1 MERCLRNESLKM
13 KKLLLFISACLV
25 SMTAISQNTYTLDKD
40 HARLSFSALHFG
52 ISHIEGN
59 FKLFNATVLSTK
71 KDFSDISIE
80 MTADVKSINTDVEM
94 RDNDLKSSQWFDAE
108 KYPTMTFKSTSFKK
122 LIDNHYKLK
131 GNITIHGVTKPIE
144 FDVSFNGKG
153 QNPFSKMYSLGFTIS
168 GKLNRLD
175 FGIGGA
181 PLATG
186 VGSEIE
192 LKSNVEFAIN

>member
-1 MERCLRNESLKM
+1 M
-13 KKLLLFISACLV
+13 KKLFLIISACLFG
-25 SMTAISQNTYTLDKD
+25 MAAIAQSTYTLDKN
-40 HARLSFSALHFG
+40 HARLSFSVLHFG

-94 RDNDLKSSQWFDAE
+94 RDKDLKSSQWFDAE
-108 KYPTMTFKSTSFKK
+108 KYPTMTFKSVSFKK
-122 LIDNHYKLK
+122 LIGNTYKLK
-131 GNITIHGVTKPIE
+131 GNITIHGITKSIE
-144 FDVSFNGKG
+144 FNVVFNGKG
-153 QNPFSKMYSLGFTIS
+153 QNPFSKKYSLGFTIS

-175 FGIGGA
+175 FGIGGE

-186 VGSEIE
+186 VGNEIE